1 MRSRLALVDEST
13 SAEEERTGVMRAPF
27 TGPWRPSW
35 NMSSRA
41 TCGL

>member
-1 MRSRLALVDEST
+1 MRSRLALVDDSS
-13 SAEEERTGVMRAPF
+13 SAEEERTGATRLPLTLA
-27 TGPWRPSW
+27 WRPSW